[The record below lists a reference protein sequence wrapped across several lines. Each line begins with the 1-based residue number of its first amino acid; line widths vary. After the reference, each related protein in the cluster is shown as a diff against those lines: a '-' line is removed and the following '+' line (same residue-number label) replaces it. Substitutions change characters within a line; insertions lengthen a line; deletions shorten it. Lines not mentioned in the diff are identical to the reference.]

1 MAAATKRMRCERGRI
16 SWRCASVAPRGDTYP
31 RPTSGEDRAPLH
43 GGATA
48 EGPIRKWLRWG
59 VRLIRS
65 RSPLSLLVRERRA
78 TGASPS
84 APPVG
89 GQEQGA
95 VGGKKQKTPGAR
107 RRLFVNPPTPPHA
120 PARCRAEARCRPGSK
135 REGNTS
141 WKTPGARPGSRD
153 SSDTP
158 TRSGEVSI
166 RGALLPRQQART
178 KYELGGPRLHPR
190 GAVRAGPTPE
200 YEEQLPRTT

>member
-31 RPTSGEDRAPLH
+31 RPPSGEDRAPLH

-65 RSPLSLLVRERRA
+65 RSPLSLPVRERRA

-84 APPVG
+84 APRQEVKNRARWVG
-89 GQEQGA
+89 RN
-95 VGGKKQKTPGAR
+95 KR
-107 RRLFVNPPTPPHA
+107 RRALGA
-120 PARCRAEARCRPGSK
+120 GS
-135 REGNTS
+135 
-141 WKTPGARPGSRD
+141 SRT
-153 SSDTP
+153 SDTP
-158 TRSGEVSI
+158 ARSGEVSNI
-166 RGALLPRQQART
+166 GALLPRQQART
-178 KYELGGPRLHPR
+178 NYELGGPRLPPR

>member
-78 TGASPS
+78 AGASPS
-84 APPVG
+84 AHLHSVALPLQSSRCYSSLVLD
-89 GQEQGA
+89 EKLESDCDSA
-95 VGGKKQKTPGAR
+95 AARSDRGKQ
-107 RRLFVNPPTPPHA
+107 
-120 PARCRAEARCRPGSK
+120 
-135 REGNTS
+135 
-141 WKTPGARPGSRD
+141 
-153 SSDTP
+153 
-158 TRSGEVSI
+158 
-166 RGALLPRQQART
+166 
-178 KYELGGPRLHPR
+178 
-190 GAVRAGPTPE
+190 
-200 YEEQLPRTT
+200 